1 MTFSWLCITSVSPN
15 FLNPPCLSTQQFL
28 LCSRRVFQEHLGL
41 VLILPSHHLLQQ
53 PPDSNEALE
62 FQHGNRQNWLIGQW
76 CDICHRP
83 LTLTPLCT
91 RILSLIVFSPILIK
105 SLHIQKSSAFAF
117 SVAFFFFSKLWIPN
131 GCCLYS
137 SRMICP
143 HRLLFTPFWKFSN
156 AWSARTV
163 LQTLCTG
170 DNIVS
175 SVWWMKEDSS
185 FSI

>member
-117 SVAFFFFSKLWIPN
+117 SVAFFFFLN
-131 GCCLYS
+131 FEY
-137 SRMICP
+137 RMGVVC
-143 HRLLFTPFWKFSN
+143 
-156 AWSARTV
+156 TV
-163 LQTLCTG
+163 LG
-170 DNIVS
+170 
-175 SVWWMKEDSS
+175 
-185 FSI
+185 